1 MSLSASVAADSLPFL
16 QYAPL
21 NCERSVRIVIL
32 SPSIELDDPIQCD
45 LREVR
50 LGSSSQETTPYEA
63 LSYVW
68 GGRRGEHPI
77 RCNGCRVDVTKNCL
91 EALRHLRYSDRE
103 RVLWIDAICIDQSS
117 IPEKN
122 VQVALMGDVY
132 RFAARTIVWIGTDE
146 SPGNLLLSL
155 FRRFIPLTHNL
166 AEPTVKTAHAVLAP
180 GAETYTNAVPS
191 RNVLKAIELLTKV
204 PWFTRTWTLQELCL
218 SEHVVIT
225 LGKSS
230 LSWESLNACLK
241 HWTTLAGRKFGHR
254 TSEFDLVNLADS
266 FGMKMNYRS
275 ALLGEKHENSN
286 IPKLASA
293 YLATRL
299 IKTIRR
305 RNAMDKRDQSF
316 SLHNLL
322 GRLGIS
328 VPNPDYTKPVTRVYE
343 DLALALCLHSGS
355 FWVLHMGSSEDKVD
369 GLPSWVPDFSQ
380 FSPGGFKDQWDLLSN
395 PPPIIAE
402 EVSAIGLLQSGRNTG
417 QLLIRARRLPP
428 VTMISG
434 SHVPNARYLSTTV
447 NYGEDIKDLVLPA
460 VAKWFLFAESLEFFP
475 SRRRGAEA
483 LLALIASL
491 ATKKTS
497 DDEFKPKADIT
508 QTWWAN
514 FYRGLMMGFTVEGQR
529 STKKLVKSASRRGR
543 CVSAHGGCQ
552 RPNAQSIGWSMMNE
566 NMTDIDT
573 TSSVLL
579 ACQGLSLCL
588 VGQGMLAVCDGQVQ
602 TGDVPVVGAGLM
614 EELILRPRGEEFE
627 VVGDFDFSLGD
638 RCQLSPASPLP
649 CHGLIISRIGIR
661 PYKCPV

>member
-1 MSLSASVAADSLPFL
+1 
-16 QYAPL
+16 
-21 NCERSVRIVIL
+21 
-32 SPSIELDDPIQCD
+32 
-45 LREVR
+45 
-50 LGSSSQETTPYEA
+50 
-63 LSYVW
+63 
-68 GGRRGEHPI
+68 
-77 RCNGCRVDVTKNCL
+77 
-91 EALRHLRYSDRE
+91 
-103 RVLWIDAICIDQSS
+103 
-117 IPEKN
+117 
-122 VQVALMGDVY
+122 
-132 RFAARTIVWIGTDE
+132 
-146 SPGNLLLSL
+146 
-155 FRRFIPLTHNL
+155 
-166 AEPTVKTAHAVLAP
+166 
-180 GAETYTNAVPS
+180 
-191 RNVLKAIELLTKV
+191 
-204 PWFTRTWTLQELCL
+204 
-218 SEHVVIT
+218 
-225 LGKSS
+225 
-230 LSWESLNACLK
+230 
-241 HWTTLAGRKFGHR
+241 
-254 TSEFDLVNLADS
+254 
-266 FGMKMNYRS
+266 MKMNYRS
-275 ALLGEKHENSN
+275 VLLGEKQENSN
-286 IPKLASA
+286 IPKLTSA
-293 YLATRL
+293 YLEIRL

-316 SLHNLL
+316 SLYNLL

-460 VAKWFLFAESLEFFP
+460 VAQWFLFAESLEFFL

-491 ATKKTS
+491 ATEKTS

-514 FYRGLMMGFTVEGQR
+514 FYKGLMIGFTAEGQR

-543 CVSAHGGCQ
+543 CVSAHGGCE

-566 NMTDIDT
+566 KMTDIDT
-573 TSSVLL
+573 TSRVLL

-588 VGQGMLAVCDGQVQ
+588 VGQGMLAVCDGPVQ
-602 TGDVPVVGAGLM
+602 TGDVPVFGAGLM

-627 VVGDFDFSLGD
+627 VVGTARILNFEDDEIPKPFSGLDDD
-638 RCQLSPASPLP
+638 RLETLT
-649 CHGLIISRIGIR
+649 L
-661 PYKCPV
+661 V

>member
-1 MSLSASVAADSLPFL
+1 MSSSPNVAANSLPFL
-16 QYAPL
+16 HYAPL
-21 NCERSVRIVIL
+21 KCERSIRIVIL
-32 SPSIELDDPIQCD
+32 SPSTELDDPIQCE

-50 LGSSSQETTPYEA
+50 LGSSSQQTTPYEA

-68 GGRRGEHPI
+68 GGRRGEYPI
-77 RCNGCRVDVTKNCL
+77 HCNGCRVEVTKNCL
-91 EALRHLRYSDRE
+91 GALRHLRYPNRE

-146 SPGNLLLSL
+146 SPDNLLLLL
-155 FRRFIPLTHNL
+155 FRRCRWVGLLLRASPE
-166 AEPTVKTAHAVLAP
+166 AERSTPRL
-180 GAETYTNAVPS
+180 PS

-275 ALLGEKHENSN
+275 ALLGEKHENSD

-355 FWVLHMGSSEDKVD
+355 FWVLHMGSSENKVN
-369 GLPSWVPDFSQ
+369 GLPSWVPDFSEV
-380 FSPGGFKDQWDLLSN
+380 SPGGFKDQWDLLSN
-395 PPPIIAE
+395 PPAIIAE
-402 EVSAIGLLQSGRNTG
+402 EVLAIGVLQSGRNTE
-417 QLLIRARRLPP
+417 QLLIRAWRLPP
-428 VTMISG
+428 VTMTSG
-434 SHVPNARYLSTTV
+434 SRIPNARYLSTTV
-447 NYGEDIKDLVLPA
+447 NYGEDIKNLVLPA
-460 VAKWFLFAESLEFFP
+460 VARWFLFAESLEFFP

-491 ATKKTS
+491 VTKKTN
-497 DDEFKPKADIT
+497 DDEFRPKADIT

-514 FYRGLMMGFTVEGQR
+514 FYRGLMMGFTTEGQR
-529 STKKLVKSASRRGR
+529 STTKLLKSGSRRGR
-543 CVSAHGGCQ
+543 CGSAHRGCEG
-552 RPNAQSIGWSMMNE
+552 PNAQSIGWSMMNE

-627 VVGDFDFSLGD
+627 VVGTARILNFEDDEIPKPFSGLDDD
-638 RCQLSPASPLP
+638 RLETLT
-649 CHGLIISRIGIR
+649 L
-661 PYKCPV
+661 V